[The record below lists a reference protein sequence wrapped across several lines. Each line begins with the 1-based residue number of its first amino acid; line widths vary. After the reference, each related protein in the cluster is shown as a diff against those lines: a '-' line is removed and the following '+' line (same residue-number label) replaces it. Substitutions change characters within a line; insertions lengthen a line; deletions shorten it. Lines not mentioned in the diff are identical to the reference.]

1 MRKGDA
7 QLGTPFVQYKDT
19 QANIEALTGIPEG
32 ATAYATDTNKLGSYD
47 GAVWTWGGGGSG
59 GHIIADEGTPLTA
72 RATLDFV
79 GAGVTVTDDAGANK
93 TLVTIPGS
101 AAPATTALN
110 DFQVGN
116 GAGAWIKK
124 TLAEIKTILGLG
136 TAAYTASGDYTPIA
150 HATATNN
157 PHSTTAAQVAAIP
170 NDGWIAITATGTS
183 GTLDSP
189 SFQISFNADM
199 TGLIGLGY
207 KIKITQS
214 TTKYF
219 IVTKIGAFSAGAT
232 IITCYGGTDYTLVA
246 SGTTAITNPYYSP
259 VKAPF
264 GFPLSTEKWTVT
276 VTDTTTRSQASPT
289 AGTWYNLGSVS
300 ISAPIGLWRHVTSIL
315 PTVDKATA
323 GNLDIYVTLSTAN
336 NSQSDATVTRKIAI
350 RTGTYAEVSTIME
363 SILDLTSKTTHY
375 INSKCDAVT
384 IGNIYN
390 NNGAQTLS
398 IKLICGYL

>member
-1 MRKGDA
+1 MTR
-7 QLGTPFVQYKDT
+7 
-19 QANIEALTGIPEG
+19 
-32 ATAYATDTNKLGSYD
+32 
-47 GAVWTWGGGGSG
+47 
-59 GHIIADEGTPLTA
+59 A
-72 RATLDFV
+72 R
-79 GAGVTVTDDAGANK
+79 
-93 TLVTIPGS
+93 LVTIPGS